1 MKSSS
6 FLHEGVILDAASF
19 GRASFCSSFQ
29 FFLQV
34 DFSEFL
40 LKELLAAL
48 AFGLS
53 LLARCAAYQSAPN
66 DMEIQKL

>member
-1 MKSSS
+1 MHAK
-6 FLHEGVILDAASF
+6 LIRALDYIS
-19 GRASFCSSFQ
+19 GLSLPQSFQ

-40 LKELLAAL
+40 LKELLAAV

-53 LLARCAAYQSAPN
+53 QLARCAAYQSAPN